1 MAKAK
6 KLPSGNW
13 RVLVYT
19 GKNANGKREYQ
30 SVTADTKKEA
40 EFLAAQIS
48 NGKKTPKDMTARD
61 AIVQYI
67 EQRRNIASPSTIQG
81 YEKIL
86 KNNLQGI
93 MSVSV
98 RKLNESI
105 IQDEVNK
112 EAVKLSPKTLKNAIG
127 LLSSALKRANC
138 DVNFGLISLPQQ
150 KRTFKQ
156 FSVTPE
162 EIFKAFRGTDMELP
176 VLLAMWL
183 SLSISEIRGIK
194 KEDIDPNGILTLK
207 RTIVDVNGKAIEKD
221 TMKEFE
227 RARQLQVPE
236 YILKIIDARPDGFL
250 VPINHGSNFTRKYT
264 ARLKECGLQHI
275 TFHDLRHVNASVMM
289 LLHVPDKYA
298 QERGGWSDP
307 SVMKRVYQNT
317 FTKER
322 LAIDQMIDDYFNDIA
337 EKQ

>member
-13 RVLVYT
+13 RALVYVGT
-19 GKNANGKREYQ
+19 NTKGKREYQ

-48 NGKKTPKDMTARD
+48 NGKKISKEMTARD
-61 AIVQYI
+61 AIIQYI
-67 EQRRNIASPSTIQG
+67 DQRRNIASPATIQG

-86 KNNLQGI
+86 RNNLQGI
-93 MSVSV
+93 MPIST
-98 RKLNESI
+98 RKLNESLV
-105 IQDEVNK
+105 QDEVNK
-112 EAVKLSPKTLKNAIG
+112 EAARLSPKTLKNAVG

-138 DVNFGLISLPQQ
+138 NVNFDLISLPQQ

-156 FSVTPE
+156 FSITPE
-162 EIFKAFRGTDMELP
+162 EIFNAFRGSDMELP

-194 KEDIDPNGILTLK
+194 KEDIDRNGVLTLN
-207 RTIVDVNGKAIEKD
+207 RTIVDVNGKAVEKD
-221 TMKEFE
+221 AMKEFE
-227 RARQLQVPE
+227 RARQLQLPE
-236 YILKIIDARPDGFL
+236 YILNLIDACPDGFI
-250 VPINHGSNFTRKYT
+250 VPIKHGSNFTRKYT

-322 LAIDQMIDDYFNDIA
+322 LAIDQMIDNYFNDIA
-337 EKQ
+337 ENN